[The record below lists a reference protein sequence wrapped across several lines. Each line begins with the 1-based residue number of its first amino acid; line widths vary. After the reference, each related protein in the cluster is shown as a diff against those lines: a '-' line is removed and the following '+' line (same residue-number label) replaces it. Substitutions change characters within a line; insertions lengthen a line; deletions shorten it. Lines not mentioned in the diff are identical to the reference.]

1 MKFDKEGILTEIE
14 TEAVHQTAAEMQNEL
29 EQIVDTVTEALG
41 DAKLTIPEYKGQVKE
56 LDGLPE
62 IFNSVRDLSSQ
73 LHADLIEQARL
84 AAAQQNHAN
93 PVPPNG
99 PQGENVIIEP

>member
-1 MKFDKEGILTEIE
+1 MDSFWS
-14 TEAVHQTAAEMQNEL
+14 HP
-29 EQIVDTVTEALG
+29 LG

-62 IFNSVRDLSSQ
+62 IFNSVRDLSVQ

-93 PVPPNG
+93 HVPPNG